1 MTRKQLLSELENEYA
16 NIYEF
21 TGNFGDEPLNIL
33 DQFME
38 NAGLE
43 KEAEHFLYDMIDNP
57 YHSKNSLLSN
67 KTLEQLLQVYREVVQ
82 ECKVELQD

>member
-21 TGNFGDEPLNIL
+21 TDGHGDTPLNIL
-33 DQFME
+33 DQFMDG
-38 NAGLE
+38 AGLG
-43 KEAEHFLYDMIDNP
+43 KEAEHLMYDLIDEIDSKFLSDE
-57 YHSKNSLLSN
+57 
-67 KTLEQLLQVYREVVQ
+67 TLEQLLQVYKEVVQ

>member
-33 DQFME
+33 DEFMD
-38 NAGLE
+38 
-43 KEAEHFLYDMIDNP
+43 EADLAMQADHLLNDMIDEID
-57 YHSKNSLLSN
+57 SKFLSDN
-67 KTLEQLLQVYREVVQ
+67 TLAKLLQVYKQVVD

>member
-21 TGNFGDEPLNIL
+21 PGNFVDEPLNIL
-33 DQFME
+33 DEFMD
-38 NAGLE
+38 
-43 KEAEHFLYDMIDNP
+43 EADLAMQADHLLNDMIDEID
-57 YHSKNSLLSN
+57 SKFLSDN
-67 KTLEQLLQVYREVVQ
+67 TLAKLLQVYKQVVD

>member
-1 MTRKQLLSELENEYA
+1 MKRKQLLSELENEYA

-33 DQFME
+33 DQFIDQ
-38 NAGLE
+38 AGLST
-43 KEAEHFLYDMIDNP
+43 EAEYLLNDMINMIDSEFLSDN
-57 YHSKNSLLSN
+57 
-67 KTLEQLLQVYREVVQ
+67 TLARLLQVYKQVVQ

>member
-33 DQFME
+33 DQFIDQ
-38 NAGLE
+38 AGLST
-43 KEAEHFLYDMIDNP
+43 EAEYLMDDMINEND
-57 YHSKNSLLSN
+57 SKFLSDE
-67 KTLEQLLQVYREVVQ
+67 TLKQLLQVYKEVVQ
-82 ECKVELQD
+82 ECQVELQD

>member
-33 DQFME
+33 DQFMDQ
-38 NAGLE
+38 AGLG
-43 KEAEHFLYDMIDNP
+43 KEAEHLMYDMIDMID
-57 YHSKNSLLSN
+57 SKFLSD
-67 KTLEQLLQVYREVVQ
+67 KTLEQLLQVYREVVE
-82 ECKVELQD
+82 ECRVELQD

>member
-21 TGNFGDEPLNIL
+21 TGNFGDDPLNIL
-33 DQFME
+33 DEFCEQ
-38 NAGLE
+38 AGLGDASSDLMAAMADGE
-43 KEAEHFLYDMIDNP
+43 DPET
-57 YHSKNSLLSN
+57 LSN
-67 KTLEQLLQVYREVVQ
+67 EVLSQLLQVFKEVVQ

>member
-1 MTRKQLLSELENEYA
+1 MTRKQLLSELQNEYA

-33 DQFME
+33 DRFTDMYNISKQ
-38 NAGLE
+38 
-43 KEAEHFLYDMIDNP
+43 AEHFLYDMIDQID
-57 YHSKNSLLSN
+57 SKFLSDIE
-67 KTLEQLLQVYREVVQ
+67 LAQLLQVYKMVVQ

>member
-33 DQFME
+33 DQFIE
-38 NAGLE
+38 QAGLE
-43 KEAEHFLYDMIDNP
+43 KEAEHFLYDMIDNIDSENFP
-57 YHSKNSLLSN
+57 LSN
-67 KTLEQLLQVYREVVQ
+67 KTLEQLLQVYREVVE
-82 ECKVELQD
+82 ECKFELQD

>member
-33 DQFME
+33 DQFMDQ
-38 NAGLE
+38 AGLG
-43 KEAEHFLYDMIDNP
+43 KEADHLMCDLADMID
-57 YHSKNSLLSN
+57 SKFLSD

>member
-33 DQFME
+33 DQFIDQ
-38 NAGLE
+38 AGLST
-43 KEAEHFLYDMIDNP
+43 EAEYLMDDMIDMID
-57 YHSKNSLLSN
+57 SKFLSDN
-67 KTLEQLLQVYREVVQ
+67 TLAQLLQIYKEVVQ

>member
-33 DQFME
+33 DQFTE
-38 NAGLE
+38 QAGLG
-43 KEAEHFLYDMIDNP
+43 KEAEHLMYDMIDMID
-57 YHSKNSLLSN
+57 SKFLSD
-67 KTLEQLLQVYREVVQ
+67 KTLEKLLQVYREVVE
-82 ECKVELQD
+82 ECRVELQD

>member
-33 DQFME
+33 DQFMDD
-38 NAGLE
+38 AGLG
-43 KEAEHFLYDMIDNP
+43 KEAEHLMYDMVDEID
-57 YHSKNSLLSN
+57 SKFLSD
-67 KTLEQLLQVYREVVQ
+67 KTLEQLLQVYKEVVH
-82 ECKVELQD
+82 ECQVELQD

>member
-33 DQFME
+33 DQFMDQV
-38 NAGLE
+38 GLG
-43 KEAEHFLYDMIDNP
+43 KEAEHFMYDMIDEID
-57 YHSKNSLLSN
+57 SKFLSDN
-67 KTLEQLLQVYREVVQ
+67 TLAQLLQVYKAVVE

>member
-33 DQFME
+33 DQFMDQ
-38 NAGLE
+38 AGLGN
-43 KEAEHFLYDMIDNP
+43 EAEHLMCDIVDMID
-57 YHSKNSLLSN
+57 SKFLSDN
-67 KTLEQLLQVYREVVQ
+67 TLAQLLQVYKQVVR

>member
-33 DQFME
+33 DQFMDQ
-38 NAGLE
+38 AGLG
-43 KEAEHFLYDMIDNP
+43 KEAEHLMYDMIDMID
-57 YHSKNSLLSN
+57 SKFLSD
-67 KTLEQLLQVYREVVQ
+67 KTLEQLLQVYREVVD

>member
-33 DQFME
+33 DQFIDQ
-38 NAGLE
+38 AGLST
-43 KEAEHFLYDMIDNP
+43 EAEYLLDDMINEND
-57 YHSKNSLLSN
+57 SKFLSDE
-67 KTLEQLLQVYREVVQ
+67 TLKQLLQVYREVVQ